1 MNNVFRSVG
10 LMRDLNNMTLI
21 DPNAKEDAQAS
32 AEVPKIGSLLA
43 LHNWSADFQKP
54 QSKFGRWT
62 KPLVN
67 AVTLEENCFPLAT
80 PRAVLPKEPLNVLL
94 KNGGEGG

>member
-21 DPNAKEDAQAS
+21 DPNAKDDAQAS

-43 LHNWSADFQKP
+43 LHNWSADFQNRS
-54 QSKFGRWT
+54 QSLGDGRNRSST
-62 KPLVN
+62 PLRWRKT
-67 AVTLEENCFPLAT
+67 AF
-80 PRAVLPKEPLNVLL
+80 R
-94 KNGGEGG
+94 